1 MPSSTPELWT
11 IEQAAE
17 HLGVQP
23 GSARGLL
30 SRRGIRRAT
39 TGDHPVSGRIVALYS
54 ADQVRKVAAN
64 RRPGRR
70 TDLG

>member
-1 MPSSTPELWT
+1 MPELWT

-17 HLGVQP
+17 YFGIQP

-30 SRRGIRRAT
+30 SRRKVRRIT
-39 TGDHPVSGRIVALYS
+39 TGEHPTSGRIVALFS
-54 ADQVRKVAAN
+54 ADEVRAIGSD

-70 TDLG
+70 TDLR

>member
-1 MPSSTPELWT
+1 MPDDELWT

-17 HLGVQP
+17 HLGIQP
-23 GSARGLL
+23 GSARGFL
-30 SRRGIRRAT
+30 SRRGVRRIT
-39 TGDHPVSGRIVALYS
+39 TGDHPVSGRIVSLFS
-54 ADQVRKVAAN
+54 ADAIRALATD